1 MASDVGFS
9 CWLRAIDLNIP
20 DKASGGSLRQDEPPL
35 AGAGADVY
43 RKAYLRGLG
52 VSLKAVTES
61 KL

>member
-1 MASDVGFS
+1 MLKLAFGDSFEGHAEASEIGLPVD
-9 CWLRAIDLNIP
+9 I
-20 DKASGGSLRQDEPPL
+20 
-35 AGAGADVY
+35 GAGADVY